1 MPEPEPEGPTG
12 RGHRKKRR
20 PVWKFKDM
28 IPSGLV
34 RRRKQGDSAANL
46 DTSLHDIDPD
56 QPLENPLPPPDTED
70 VRMSPIAC
78 SAQTIAARP
87 FCTPANDF
95 GLHREYYEEPPCVP
109 EYFSDVTPSVVAP
122 TIIDIINPYPNLSSF
137 RFAHLNAVIP
147 NKSQAY
153 EDAMQALL
161 LRVDF
166 ERFDLDGVNMEAMK
180 KKVLAGSVPWGDKD
194 LGWRESPVTI
204 GIPDSD
210 KSKKGKERSRT
221 DDGFEGQ
228 PYSVHG
234 FWYRPIIPL
243 LKSILTSDES
253 RTFHYEPYKQYWCR
267 PGTSDPPVR
276 IYDETFTADAWLAE
290 HKKIQNI
297 ALPPDEPSEYPRAI
311 ASLMFWS
318 DSTHLAEFGEASA
331 WPIYMALGNQ
341 SKYERSRPGA
351 HALHHI
357 GFLPL
362 V

>member
-28 IPSGLV
+28 IPSSLV
-34 RRRKQGDSAANL
+34 RRRKRGNSAANL

-70 VRMSPIAC
+70 VRMSPVAC

-210 KSKKGKERSRT
+210 KSKKGKERSRA

-228 PYSVHG
+228 PYSVDG

-253 RTFHYEPYKQYWCR
+253 RTFHYEPYKQLWRR
-267 PGTSDPPVR
+267 PGTSDPPIR
-276 IYDETFTADAWLAE
+276 IYDEMFTADAWLAE
-290 HKKIQNI
+290 HEKIQNI
-297 ALPPDEPSEYPRAI
+297 ALPPDEPSDYPRAI

-357 GFLPL
+357 GFLPS